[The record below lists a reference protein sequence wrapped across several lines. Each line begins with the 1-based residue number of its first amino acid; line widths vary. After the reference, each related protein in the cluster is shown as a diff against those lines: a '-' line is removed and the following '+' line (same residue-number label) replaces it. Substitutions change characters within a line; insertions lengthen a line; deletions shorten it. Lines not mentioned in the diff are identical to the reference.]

1 MSYPYSYPSHV
12 QKWNPTQ
19 QNPYPMNFVQAPSP
33 QHQTMVSFNGQTY
46 LQGLST
52 VRGPFMFPIRNQC
65 PIQNNNAFSYPLEN
79 NSVFAYPPERSV
91 LSEQNMSYVNL
102 VGKP

>member
-12 QKWNPTQ
+12 QKWQPTA

-33 QHQTMVSFNGQTY
+33 DHQLLVSYQGQNY

-65 PIQNNNAFSYPLEN
+65 PSPP
-79 NSVFAYPPERSV
+79 SVFAYPPERSV
-91 LSEQNMSYVNL
+91 LTEYNLAYLQAMNMPN
-102 VGKP
+102 K

>member
-1 MSYPYSYPSHV
+1 MSYPISYPQHV
-12 QKWNPTQ
+12 QKWNPTS
-19 QNPYPMNFVQAPSP
+19 QNPYPMNFVQAPSSE
-33 QHQTMVSFNGQTY
+33 HQIMVTFNGQPY

-65 PIQNNNAFSYPLEN
+65 PVPTNN
-79 NSVFAYPPERSV
+79 VFAYPPERSV
-91 LSEQNMSYVNL
+91 LTEHNLAYVNL